1 LIFYAFADFSFDLE
15 APLAAKRA
23 AGDGGGVKKDE
34 EARKDEEGKEVKG
47 GLRTFLLSFSLV
59 FFFFVQERHRHSI
72 ARQRPQDLE
81 SRIGVEERIFAD
93 GGSTSTPGRRKT
105 RERKETVSQRLR
117 RRSRCR
123 RCSR

>member
-1 LIFYAFADFSFDLE
+1 MS
-15 APLAAKRA
+15 
-23 AGDGGGVKKDE
+23 DGSVFFGRERRRV
-34 EARKDEEGKEVKG
+34 
-47 GLRTFLLSFSLV
+47 FLLSFSFV

-105 RERKETVSQRLR
+105 RERKVTVSTASARVEVPPLLPLKAAA
-117 RRSRCR
+117 SRGKASGGEDDAR
-123 RCSR
+123 QKKVRGVFIRK